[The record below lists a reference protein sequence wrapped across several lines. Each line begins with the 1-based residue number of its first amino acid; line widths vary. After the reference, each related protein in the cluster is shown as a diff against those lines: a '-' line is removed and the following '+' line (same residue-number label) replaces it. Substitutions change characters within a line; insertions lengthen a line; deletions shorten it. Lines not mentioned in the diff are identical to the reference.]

1 MRPDVEVAARRLLRP
16 DGSVVVPPQLAAGVL
31 RVLLRDVGARL
42 KADQGAVP
50 LPVSSLF
57 WALALAAE
65 RVEAEEGSGAGT
77 PADRPV
83 SVEIS
88 TAAAARELG
97 CSESYVRRLARAG
110 RLQGRKVGPVWL
122 VAEAAIVAP
131 ERKDQAA

>member
-1 MRPDVEVAARRLLRP
+1 MRPDVEAAARRLLRP
-16 DGSVVVPPQLAAGVL
+16 DGSVVIPAALAGPVL

-42 KADQGAVP
+42 QSDQAAVP
-50 LPVSSLF
+50 LPVTSLF

-65 RVEAEEGSGAGT
+65 RAEAEEGSAPGT
-77 PADRPV
+77 PAERPV

-88 TAAAARELG
+88 TADAARELG
-97 CSESYVRRLARAG
+97 CSEGYVRRLARAG